1 MSSTKGLYDDPVFKQ
16 IVMIEF
22 EARYPIEALI
32 LTQSQHPDYIVA
44 LALFMG
50 SNDGVEF
57 AVTEGLKEAESRMSK
72 LTKAPNVLMRR
83 WMEIYMNMNMI
94 LSTDPRVTEALN
106 EMKDKLAEAN
116 GRVMAFFDL
125 VGANLEA
132 EA

>member
-1 MSSTKGLYDDPVFKQ
+1 
-16 IVMIEF
+16 
-22 EARYPIEALI
+22 
-32 LTQSQHPDYIVA
+32 
-44 LALFMG
+44 
-50 SNDGVEF
+50 
-57 AVTEGLKEAESRMSK
+57 MSK
-72 LTKAPNVLMRR
+72 LTKDPNVLMRR